1 MKEGTIKT
9 EYDETHNME
18 FSNISS
24 NIDFNVKLTFLMT
37 FKKWLQLLSLFCN
50 NKKILLKNPFPGFF
64 FFNWKYLMWTKLR
77 YKNMN
82 I

>member
-18 FSNISS
+18 ISNISS

-37 FKKWLQLLSLFCN
+37 FKK
-50 NKKILLKNPFPGFF
+50 
-64 FFNWKYLMWTKLR
+64 
-77 YKNMN
+77 
-82 I
+82 

>member
-50 NKKILLKNPFPGFF
+50 NNKKISLKMLSLDF